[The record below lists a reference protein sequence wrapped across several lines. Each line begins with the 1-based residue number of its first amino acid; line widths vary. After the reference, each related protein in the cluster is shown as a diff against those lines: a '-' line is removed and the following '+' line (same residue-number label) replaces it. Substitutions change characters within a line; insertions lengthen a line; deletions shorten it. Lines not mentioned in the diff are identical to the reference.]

1 MQALRRITC
10 CLVLAS
16 GAATAGPVQAV
27 FSDPTTRYTHGV
39 LGDAVEWG
47 SLTITAD
54 GTPLRV
60 VLPQDRVFEDILPRL
75 WDITGDGQPEIVV
88 VETQVAQG
96 AQLAIY
102 DRTGA
107 KIAATPHIG
116 QAQRWLAPIGAAD
129 MDGEGNIEIAYID
142 RPHLAK
148 LLKVWRFEAGQLSQ
162 VAELPNLTNHRIG
175 QDFITGGVRKCD
187 DDPAMVVVSGDWQ
200 TLMQVTFADGAYAA
214 TSLGP
219 FNGQSSVRDA
229 LAC

>member
-10 CLVLAS
+10 CLALATGS
-16 GAATAGPVQAV
+16 AAADPLQAI

-54 GTPLRV
+54 GKSLRV
-60 VLPQDRVFEDILPRL
+60 VLPQDRVFEDIAPRL

-88 VETQVAQG
+88 VETQVQQG

-102 DRTGA
+102 DRTGT

-116 QAQRWLAPIGAAD
+116 QAQRWLAPVGAAD
-129 MDGEGNIEIAYID
+129 MDGDGAIEIAYVD

-148 LLKVWRFEAGQLSQ
+148 LLKVWRFDAGQLSQ

-175 QDFITGGVRKCD
+175 QDFITGGVRNCGG
-187 DDPAMVVVSGDWQ
+187 DPTLIVVSGDWR
-200 TLMQVTFADGAYAA
+200 TIMQVTYAGDGYEAV
-214 TSLGP
+214 SLGP
-219 FNGQSSVRDA
+219 FEGQASVRNA
-229 LAC
+229 LGC